1 MQIKINT
8 QMPITMNS
16 RESIHW
22 ELICARDEIGFTP
35 TPESTPSPE
44 ITPTPTLKK
53 YIETPTPTPIF
64 RCEDHYEEW
73 SEDKILLQ
81 GEPHYRFKELPFTIR
96 ERCTKQETYKVQRK
110 MMYLQH
116 FKPLDLFI

>member
-1 MQIKINT
+1 MQSKSN
-8 QMPITMNS
+8 MDAYNDEPG
-16 RESIHW
+16 ESIHW
-22 ELICARDEIGFTP
+22 ELICSCDEIGFTP

-81 GEPHYRFKELPFTIR
+81 GEPHYRFKER
-96 ERCTKQETYKVQRK
+96 VYYKGKVLK
-110 MMYLQH
+110 
-116 FKPLDLFI
+116 